1 MVAGDFRAGHIFKM
15 DNAYWYV
22 ISSTHV
28 QQPRMAAFVRAK
40 IKNLETGAVQEKR
53 FNTGEHFPDV
63 DFGRKEMQFLY
74 NDGSVYHFM
83 HPETFE
89 QEAISE
95 NLVKDALAY
104 NVDGVLFTFTTADD
118 RLISVT
124 PPTFVVMTVV
134 ECPPAVAGDTARN
147 AMKTA
152 TVEGGLEV
160 KVPMFVN
167 SGDKIKVDTRDGTYV
182 ERA

>member
-15 DNAYWYV
+15 DNKFWFV
-22 ISSTHV
+22 VSSTHV

-40 IKNLETGAVQEKR
+40 IKDLETGAVQEKR

-74 NDGSVYHFM
+74 NEGEVYHFM
-83 HPETFE
+83 DPETFE
-89 QEAISE
+89 QEAVSKK
-95 NLVKDALAY
+95 LVEDALIY
-104 NVDGVLFTFTTADD
+104 NVDGVLFTFTTADEKI
-118 RLISVT
+118 ISVT
-124 PPTFVVMTVV
+124 PPTFVVMTIT

-152 TVEGGLEV
+152 TVEGGLEI

-167 SGDKIKVDTRDGTYV
+167 SGDKVKVDTRDGTYV